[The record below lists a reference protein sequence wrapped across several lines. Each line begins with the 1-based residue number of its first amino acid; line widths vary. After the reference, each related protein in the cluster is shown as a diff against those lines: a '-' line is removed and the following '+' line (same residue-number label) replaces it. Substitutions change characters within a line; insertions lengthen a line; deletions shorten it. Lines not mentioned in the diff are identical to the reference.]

1 MLLLLLNV
9 NPVIMSDECTTKFVY
24 HLKKIE
30 HDARRAA
37 TYSGDSHH
45 KFLLG
50 HMIVFRM
57 HINKSKDYLEK
68 YEKVYRDCGLLC
80 ETTSRMKRWHRLA
93 IEEIHRVKDD
103 IQHSKRSYRD
113 LVSHAR
119 RKLNH
124 LKKQALSRARD
135 AIDEYNHCIRY

>member
-1 MLLLLLNV
+1 M
-9 NPVIMSDECTTKFVY
+9 Y

-57 HINKSKDYLEK
+57 HINKVIFDLDNYSDQSH
-68 YEKVYRDCGLLC
+68 G
-80 ETTSRMKRWHRLA
+80 
-93 IEEIHRVKDD
+93 
-103 IQHSKRSYRD
+103 SYGDSDQRG
-113 LVSHAR
+113 SHAYLLLGEGYVQQWTTNDYDNNNLR
-119 RKLNH
+119 LGTIFFVNYIVK
-124 LKKQALSRARD
+124 
-135 AIDEYNHCIRY
+135 